1 MDRLNE
7 LPVWVFHDKS
17 DDIIPCEESV
27 RMVDSTNSAGRNT
40 KLTTYGKGTHDAW
53 TEAYNNDE
61 LYERLKHTKT
71 NYARLQI

>member
-1 MDRLNE
+1 MDRLKE
-7 LPVWVFHDKS
+7 LPVWFFHDKS

-27 RMVDSTNSAGRNT
+27 RMVDSINSAGRNT
-40 KLTTYGKGTHDAW
+40 KLTTYVKGTHDAW